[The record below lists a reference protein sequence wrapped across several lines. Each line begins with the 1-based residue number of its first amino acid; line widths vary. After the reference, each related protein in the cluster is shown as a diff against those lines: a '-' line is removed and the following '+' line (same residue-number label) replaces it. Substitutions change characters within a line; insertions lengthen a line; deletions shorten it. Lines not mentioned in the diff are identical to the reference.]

1 MLQLYATELVIFCDG
16 YISCISIHLESASR
30 YQEPIHWLEGS
41 SVAIV
46 DPPRKGLHPSVINA
60 LQRVGLSERK
70 AYKAKRY
77 EKCHSHS
84 VLSCFYFYLF
94 DKYVHLAFVNCG
106 NFIGNGIYF

>member
-1 MLQLYATELVIFCDG
+1 MMVTFHG
-16 YISCISIHLESASR
+16 ISIHLEPASW

-70 AYKAKRY
+70 AYKAKR
-77 EKCHSHS
+77 
-84 VLSCFYFYLF
+84 
-94 DKYVHLAFVNCG
+94 
-106 NFIGNGIYF
+106 

>member
-77 EKCHSHS
+77 EKCHSHCLCFHAFIFIYLKNMYTW
-84 VLSCFYFYLF
+84 LS
-94 DKYVHLAFVNCG
+94 
-106 NFIGNGIYF
+106 